1 MAVRCAL
8 ARSMAPTHGLL
19 LLFVAGHGG
28 AAPTPRAV
36 TLNNGLSMPL
46 AAFGTWHYNDSWAK
60 SGVVLAVEAG
70 FRSIDTA
77 NDYFNQLGT
86 GEGIGAAISA
96 GGATREQLWVT
107 SKVEGCGVPH
117 PPHGT
122 PVRAGHC
129 HNDTLSVFEANLQ
142 LLKLPSVDLMLVHKP
157 PPGGCGPENCASM
170 QQQWAAFETM
180 LAAGKA
186 RTIGVSN
193 YCISCLECLAKTW
206 KIVPAVNQ
214 IQLHVGM
221 GADPE
226 GLVSYCRARHIQIQA
241 YSPLDVDQSNGTAEL
256 ITGPLTN
263 GIGRAHNKSGATVAL
278 KWLAQQAI
286 PLVTKAHTMVHEP
299 PHLRRAAVGSPFYLF
314 SGDHMCH
321 GMQYCINGSK
331 KDVSCFGFLHAGV
344 SGAGRRSFWVGAQ
357 RGGDA
362 KARGRDSSGWHAE
375 HDVHLQVVQMQI
387 DWLAGWLVL
396 MQALVQ

>member
-1 MAVRCAL
+1 
-8 ARSMAPTHGLL
+8 
-19 LLFVAGHGG
+19 
-28 AAPTPRAV
+28 
-36 TLNNGLSMPL
+36 MPL

-286 PLVTKAHTMVHEP
+286 PLVTKAHTMVRELPYDLPLSCCRWQCPFSFQWRSYVPRNAILHKW
-299 PHLRRAAVGSPFYLF
+299 LKKGRFVFWFFACRSIWSRTSIFLGGSSARRRCEG
-314 SGDHMCH
+314 
-321 GMQYCINGSK
+321 
-331 KDVSCFGFLHAGV
+331 
-344 SGAGRRSFWVGAQ
+344 
-357 RGGDA
+357 
-362 KARGRDSSGWHAE
+362 
-375 HDVHLQVVQMQI
+375 
-387 DWLAGWLVL
+387 
-396 MQALVQ
+396 